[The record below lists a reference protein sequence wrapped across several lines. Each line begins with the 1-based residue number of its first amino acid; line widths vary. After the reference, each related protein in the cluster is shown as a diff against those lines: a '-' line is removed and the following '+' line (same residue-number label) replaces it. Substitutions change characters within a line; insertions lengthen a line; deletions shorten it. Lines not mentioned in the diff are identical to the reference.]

1 MASKRI
7 ETIVAGRKYEHWA
20 DFSHIGTYAQD
31 METKE
36 VRRICGGGYLSNDL
50 TVRKAIAG
58 AFGLP
63 TFRKN
68 APKQ

>member
-20 DFSHIGTYAQD
+20 DFIHIGTCAQD

-36 VRRICGGGYLSNDL
+36 IRRICGGGYLSNDL
-50 TVRKAIAG
+50 SVRKAIAG